1 MKKIL
6 LIAFV
11 SLISL
16 KVVNGQN
23 IFIYNLDGEKEYF
36 MEADSLFQI
45 KFFEEPDIDLKKK
58 LCSLSDIKDER
69 EIYTRMVVRI
79 NRKEQD
85 NLSLLRKNNNVKY
98 INRSLKNS
106 DGSILIPT
114 DKVMVK
120 IKSGN
125 NPSDILKKLD
135 IAYES
140 LKRLGSD
147 PNTFLIT
154 LMDWELYIS
163 S

>member
-45 KFFEEPDIDLKKK
+45 KFFEEPDTDFKNQ
-58 LCSLSDIKDER
+58 LCSLSDIKDEK